1 MKIDVC
7 VQKHVSV
14 EYNGIS
20 LFFYW
25 GNKHQYDYLFFFFL
39 FFVDYCKMG
48 HFFFKSTKK
57 EEKLNSV
64 DQCYVFLQQIICI
77 SQSIL
82 SL

>member
-25 GNKHQYDYLFFFFL
+25 GNKHQYDYLFFFLLITVKWAIFFL
-39 FFVDYCKMG
+39 NLQ
-48 HFFFKSTKK
+48 KK
-57 EEKLNSV
+57 KRN
-64 DQCYVFLQQIICI
+64 
-77 SQSIL
+77 
-82 SL
+82 